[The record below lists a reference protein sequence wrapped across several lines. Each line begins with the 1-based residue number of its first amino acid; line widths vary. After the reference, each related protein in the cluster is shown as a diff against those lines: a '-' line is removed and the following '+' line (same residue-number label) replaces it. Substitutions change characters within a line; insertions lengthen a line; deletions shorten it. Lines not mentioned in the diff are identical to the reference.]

1 MLAARL
7 RVVYKPP
14 GGTAK
19 SNATQEATM
28 RSSTLAVF
36 WISLALAV
44 GAHAAASTAYP
55 ERPIRLVT
63 GSAPGSGPDI
73 VARFL
78 SERLYKSWSQRIVVD
93 ARPGVAGA
101 MSADIVARASAD
113 GYTWL
118 MMTSQLF
125 IAAKVYKDLK
135 FDLERDF
142 ASISLIGTVPY
153 VLVVNPQVQAKTVP
167 ELIQLSK
174 KTPLRYGSAGTGGG
188 EHLCMVFFLHMAG
201 TQMLHVPYKGIA
213 QALGD
218 TAAREVH
225 AVFAVVPA
233 ALPLVTGGRVRAIG
247 VSTTKRAP
255 LLPDVPPISES
266 VPGFENFGWYSIVV
280 PIGTPA
286 AVLDKISAE
295 VVKAVKE
302 PEYAEQLKVL
312 GIDIVGGSRA
322 ELDAFRRSESKR
334 MGDIVK
340 TANLEVK

>member
-1 MLAARL
+1 MRRFRGTL
-7 RVVYKPP
+7 R
-14 GGTAK
+14 
-19 SNATQEATM
+19 
-28 RSSTLAVF
+28 LAVF
-36 WISLALAV
+36 SISVTLAA
-44 GAHAAASTAYP
+44 GACAAASAP
-55 ERPIRLVT
+55 FPDRPIRLVI

-73 VARFL
+73 IARFL
-78 SERLYKSWSQRIVVD
+78 SERLYKSWSQRVVVD

-101 MSADIVARASAD
+101 ISADIVARSSAD

-135 FDLERDF
+135 FDLERDL
-142 ASISLIGTVPY
+142 ASVALIGTVPY
-153 VLVVNPQVQAKTVP
+153 VLVVNAQVQAKTVP

-174 KTPLRYGSAGTGGG
+174 NTPLRYGSAGAGGG
-188 EHLCMVFFLHMAG
+188 EHLCMVYFLHAAG

-233 ALPLVTGGRVRAIG
+233 ALPLVNGGRVRAIG
-247 VSTTKRAP
+247 VSSAKRAP
-255 LLPDVPPISES
+255 LLPDVPSIAES
-266 VPGFENFGWYSIVV
+266 LPGFENFGWYSIVA
-280 PIGTPA
+280 PKRTPA
-286 AVLDKISAE
+286 ALLDKISAE
-295 VVKAVKE
+295 VVKVVKE

-322 ELDAFRRSESKR
+322 ELDTFRRTESKR

-340 TANLEVK
+340 TANLDVK